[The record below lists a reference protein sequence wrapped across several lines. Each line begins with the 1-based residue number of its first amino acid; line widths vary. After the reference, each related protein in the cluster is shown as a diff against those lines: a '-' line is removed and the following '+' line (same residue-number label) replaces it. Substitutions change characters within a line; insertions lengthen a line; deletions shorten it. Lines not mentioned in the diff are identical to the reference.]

1 MDTVYPYTGLHGY
14 SISTVI
20 HAQLNWLFGDQ
31 SWKNSPFSPNSPL
44 EFGILDLQNLGRPTV
59 QGLKTQMS
67 LYTFKRAMMHYVCKP
82 GI

>member
-1 MDTVYPYTGLHGY
+1 MGSHPDPGGVVKTGWTVLK
-14 SISTVI
+14 IAI
-20 HAQLNWLFGDQ
+20 HSA
-31 SWKNSPFSPNSPL
+31 FSPNSPL